1 MSGAVAGVAVA
12 TATPATAKQG
22 GRVPAGLVGAW
33 ALTVEFEEGLKNPT
47 LISFDASGALVETNA
62 LTRSTGL
69 GSWSRTASSK
79 YHYVFWEQ
87 IFDDA
92 NQLQS
97 HVRVS
102 HQLTIAE
109 DGDTYRGEG
118 TGEIFDLDW
127 QPTLTVRTTITA
139 RGLT

>member
-1 MSGAVAGVAVA
+1 MSGAVAGMAVA
-12 TATPATAKQG
+12 TAAPASAKEGDQG
-22 GRVPAGLVGAW
+22 RAGLVGTW
-33 ALTVEFEEGLKNPT
+33 ALTVEFEDGLKNPT

-69 GSWSRTASSK
+69 GSWRRTGSSK

-92 NQLQS
+92 NKLQS

-102 HQLTIAE
+102 HHLKIARY
-109 DGDTYRGEG
+109 GDTYKGDG
-118 TGEIFDLDW
+118 TGEIFDLNW
-127 QPTLTVRTTITA
+127 QPTLTVHTTITA
-139 RGLT
+139 RRLT